1 MVLGD
6 FSDLARR
13 TASDK
18 IFDDKAFNIAKSPK
32 YDGYQRGLVWMIYNF
47 DDKKTGQ
54 TVKNENISYKEFAEQ
69 LCKPILEI
77 KVHSTFIDNTWG
89 AQLANMHSMSKF
101 NKGIHFLL
109 NVIDIY
115 SKYVLVIY
123 LKDKK
128 GITITNA
135 FQKTL
140 RWIQSQTKQNMG
152 R

>member
-18 IFDDKAFNIAKSPK
+18 IFDDKEFNIAKSSK

-77 KVHSTFIDNTWG
+77 KVHSIFIDNTWG
-89 AQLANMHSMSKF
+89 AQLTNMHSISKF
-101 NKGIHFLL
+101 NKEFIF
-109 NVIDIY
+109 Y
-115 SKYVLVIY
+115 
-123 LKDKK
+123 
-128 GITITNA
+128 
-135 FQKTL
+135 
-140 RWIQSQTKQNMG
+140 
-152 R
+152 

>member
-1 MVLGD
+1 
-6 FSDLARR
+6 
-13 TASDK
+13 
-18 IFDDKAFNIAKSPK
+18 
-32 YDGYQRGLVWMIYNF
+32 MIYNF

-77 KVHSTFIDNTWG
+77 KVHSIFLDNTWG
-89 AQLANMHSMSKF
+89 AQLTNMHSISKF

-109 NVIDIY
+109 NVFDIY

-128 GITITNA
+128 AITITNA

-140 RWIQSQTKQNMG
+140 R
-152 R
+152 